1 MQLQHV
7 VDVLRPEFADRIA
20 FLMVDLTSAEGQQFA
35 ARFGVRETTL
45 VFFDRTGNL
54 LDRRFGVP
62 TVDGL
67 RATIR
72 GNFRF

>member
-1 MQLQHV
+1 VQLQHV

-20 FLMVDLTSAEGQQFA
+20 FLMVDFTSAEGQQFA

-45 VFFDRTGNL
+45 VFFDRTGTL
-54 LDRRFGVP
+54 LDRRYGVP
-62 TVDGL
+62 TIDAL

>member
-1 MQLQHV
+1 MQLKHV

-20 FLMVDLTSAEGQQFA
+20 FLMVDLTSAEGQQFGT
-35 ARFGVRETTL
+35 RFGVRETTL
-45 VFFDRTGNL
+45 VFFDRSGTL
-54 LDRRFGVP
+54 LDRRYGVP

>member
-1 MQLQHV
+1 MI
-7 VDVLRPEFADRIA
+7 DFISP
-20 FLMVDLTSAEGQQFA
+20 EGQQFA

-45 VFFDRTGNL
+45 VFFDQSGMVV
-54 LDRRFGVP
+54 DRKYGVP

>member
-1 MQLQHV
+1 
-7 VDVLRPEFADRIA
+7 
-20 FLMVDLTSAEGQQFA
+20 MVDFTSAEGQQFGT
-35 ARFGVRETTL
+35 RFGVRETTL
-45 VFFDRTGNL
+45 VVFDRSGTL
-54 LDRRFGVP
+54 LDRRYGVP

>member
-1 MQLQHV
+1 MQLKHV

-20 FLMVDLTSAEGQQFA
+20 FVMVDLFSDEGQKFA
-35 ARFGVRETTL
+35 AQFGVRETTL
-45 VFFDRTGNL
+45 VFFDRSGTV
-54 LDRRFGVP
+54 LDRKYGVP
-62 TVDGL
+62 TIDGL